1 LAKARVRHL
10 ALRILLAKP
19 LSYWQL
25 LKQID
30 VDIPTTQKVLK
41 ELLEEGLL
49 EYQNNLFSVTPKG
62 KEEAKILGLS
72 PFVSIRCPTC
82 QGKGITFSSFQE
94 LLEFFQELIVE
105 RPKAISEYDQGYVTP
120 ADTVARVLFMY
131 QLGDIEGKQIFLLG
145 DDDLTSLALLA
156 SGWPK
161 EVTVLEIDERI
172 LKFLEKKA
180 ASKGWTNLNIFHYDA
195 RYPIPEE
202 LRQKFDVFLTD
213 PVETVGGL
221 RLFLSRCVE
230 ALKGEGGVGYFGLT
244 HLEASRRKWWQVQR
258 DILDMGFTITDIL
271 RNFHT
276 YLLERDDILNLEL
289 RVAKEAPVEVKKPE
303 IDFYTS
309 NLFRIYAAELPR
321 PLVKGKVDWE
331 RELYY
336 DEEAYVT
343 CPY

>member
-10 ALRILLAKP
+10 TLRILLAKP

-25 LKQID
+25 LKHID
-30 VDIPTTQKVLK
+30 VDIPTTQAVLK
-41 ELLEEGLL
+41 ELLEEGIL
-49 EYQNNLFSVTPKG
+49 EYQNDVFLLTSKG
-62 KEEAKILGLS
+62 KEEAKKLGLIS
-72 PFVSIRCPTC
+72 FSSLKCPYC
-82 QGKGITFSSFQE
+82 QGKTINIATFKH
-94 LLEFFQELIVE
+94 LLNVFEELITG
-105 RPKAISEYDQGYVTP
+105 RPKAISEYDQGYVMPT
-120 ADTVARVLFMY
+120 DTVARVLFMY
-131 QLGDIEGKQIFLLG
+131 ELGDIEGKHIFLLG

-161 EVTVLEIDERI
+161 QVTVLEIDERI
-172 LKFLEKKA
+172 LNFIEQKA
-180 ASKGWTNLNIFHYDA
+180 ISKGWTNLNVIHYDA
-195 RYPIPEE
+195 RYPIPEK
-202 LRQKFDVFLTD
+202 LRNRFDVFLTD

-230 ALKGEGGVGYFGLT
+230 ALKGKDSVGYFGLT
-244 HLEASRRKWWQVQR
+244 HLEASRRKWHQVQR
-258 DILDMGFTITDIL
+258 DILNMGFTITDII

-276 YLLERDDILNLEL
+276 YLLERDDILNLQL
-289 RVAKEAPVEVKKPE
+289 RVAKEAPVKVERPE

-309 NLFRIYAAELPR
+309 NLFRIYAAESPR
-321 PLVKGKVDWE
+321 PLVEGKVDWK